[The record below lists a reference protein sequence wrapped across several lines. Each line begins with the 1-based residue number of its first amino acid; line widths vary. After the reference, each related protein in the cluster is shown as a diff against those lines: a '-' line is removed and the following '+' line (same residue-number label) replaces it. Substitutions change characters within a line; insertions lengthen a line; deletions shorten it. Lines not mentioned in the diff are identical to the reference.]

1 MAVFESILPIFAL
14 IVLGNLVRR
23 TGLIPEADWRGIE
36 LLCFWLLF
44 PALLCITLAR
54 IDLASLPV
62 GPLAITMLA
71 LTLILWVLLF
81 AIKPALHAATGMTNA
96 QFTSVFQAASRYHGF
111 IALAIVLK
119 LYGEEAAAY
128 VAITMAVLV
137 PPINVVNI
145 IVLAT
150 FGAGQSPDPRNIMK
164 VVLKNPIIW
173 GAVSGLVLNLSG
185 LGLWPPLD
193 TGLDLLGRAALGAG
207 LLAVGA
213 GLRIKSAL
221 RPELLVWAGTL
232 VKLLV
237 TPALVVL
244 LSFATGLSGLAFEAA
259 IITAAVPTAMNGYVL
274 ARTMGGDAEL
284 YAATATVQTALA
296 FFTIPAWIWLAR
308 SITGAG

>member
-1 MAVFESILPIFAL
+1 LSVFGSILPVFAL

-23 TGLIPEADWRGIE
+23 AGLIPEADWRGIE

-54 IDLASLPV
+54 IDLGNLQV
-62 GPLAITMLA
+62 GPLSITMLA
-71 LTLILWVLLF
+71 LTLILWMLLF
-81 AIKPALHAATGMTNA
+81 ALKPLLHARTGMTNS
-96 QFTSVFQAASRYHGF
+96 QFTSVFQAGSRYHGF

-145 IVLAT
+145 VVLAT

-164 VVLKNPIIW
+164 VVVRNPIIW
-173 GAVSGLVLNLSG
+173 GAVSGLLINFSG
-185 LGLWPPLD
+185 LGLWPPLE

-213 GLRIKSAL
+213 GLRVKAAL
-221 RPELLVWAGTL
+221 NPSLLVWVGTL
-232 VKLLV
+232 VKLITTPLLV
-237 TPALVVL
+237 IAV
-244 LSFATGLSGLAFEAA
+244 SFFTGLSGLAFEAA

-284 YAATATVQTALA
+284 YAATATLQTALA
-296 FFTIPAWIWLAR
+296 FVTIPAWIWLAR
-308 SITGAG
+308 GLLAG